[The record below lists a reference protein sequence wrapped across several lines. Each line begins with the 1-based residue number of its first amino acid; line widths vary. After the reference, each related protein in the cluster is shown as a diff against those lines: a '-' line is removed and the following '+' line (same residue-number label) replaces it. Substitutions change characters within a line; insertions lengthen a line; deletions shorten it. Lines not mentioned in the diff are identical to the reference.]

1 MRAMRASVRAGL
13 SSVLLL
19 KFRINV
25 RRSNEVENRRKLDEE
40 LFKRSEATGVYMQR
54 GVLRVVTVQYR
65 AGLGRI
71 IEYSSSN
78 SPNSLVI
85 NYSNGTVLARRQ
97 YYFSQTIDVGGADV
111 TVRRSHAGHVT
122 LSSSL
127 IGATL
132 IKFRH
137 PPGKWRYTGTG
148 QGIRTGWAKKW
159 HLFGIRATSLVKCI
173 VLQFLFTHV
182 ALSLNDVVLLL
193 PT

>member
-137 PPGKWRYTGTG
+137 PPGK
-148 QGIRTGWAKKW
+148 
-159 HLFGIRATSLVKCI
+159 
-173 VLQFLFTHV
+173 
-182 ALSLNDVVLLL
+182 
-193 PT
+193 